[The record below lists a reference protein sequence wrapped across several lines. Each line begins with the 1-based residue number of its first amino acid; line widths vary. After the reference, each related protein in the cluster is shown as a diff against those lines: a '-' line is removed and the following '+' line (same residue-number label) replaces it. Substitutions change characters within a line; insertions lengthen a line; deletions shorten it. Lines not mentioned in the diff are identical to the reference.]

1 MQKRLALSIA
11 SIFLA
16 PLSFAEP
23 TPPADPAPAKAD
35 IPALIKQLG
44 DDSPKV
50 RDQASEK
57 LRHLGADAIPA
68 LTEAEKSDDAEVV
81 SRSQSIQRQ
90 IDEDLHPKPKVD
102 PNARRSTIILG
113 NGQPWSLAAWRVAR
127 VMCRF
132 ASRPRLLTAMA
143 DPPPSPKPTTT
154 E

>member
-1 MQKRLALSIA
+1 MQKRLPIFIA
-11 SIFLA
+11 SILLA
-16 PLSFAEP
+16 PLSFADP
-23 TPPADPAPAKAD
+23 TPADPAPTKAD

-90 IDEDLHPKPKVD
+90 IDEDLHPKPKPD
-102 PNARRSTIILG
+102 PNSQRAIILG
-113 NGQPWSLAAWRVAR
+113 NRGQRIVL
-127 VMCRF
+127 
-132 ASRPRLLTAMA
+132 
-143 DPPPSPKPTTT
+143 
-154 E
+154 